1 MNACFGQRVGL
12 ILPRNPK
19 TIRKL
24 KTQNSTTM
32 KPINK
37 ETLADWA
44 DRNRGLI
51 AIYCIGFAVVLLQLR
66 SMM

>member
-1 MNACFGQRVGL
+1 
-12 ILPRNPK
+12 
-19 TIRKL
+19 
-24 KTQNSTTM
+24 M

-66 SMM
+66 SIL

>member
-1 MNACFGQRVGL
+1 
-12 ILPRNPK
+12 
-19 TIRKL
+19 
-24 KTQNSTTM
+24 M

-37 ETLADWA
+37 ETLVDWA

-51 AIYCIGFAVVLLQLR
+51 AIYCIGIAVGLLQLR